1 MAAQEMN
8 LAQTV
13 DCIEFSVKS
22 SQKGIKLPLLLW
34 GEHGIGKT
42 EGVRQVADR
51 MGFNLVILHLAT
63 QDIADLIGIPREIN
77 GATVWTEPEWLL
89 NAKKQSAASGGKP
102 NMFFLDEMNRGHR
115 MVLAAMLPFLIEGKL
130 HTHQIG
136 EKDVVIAA
144 CNPPTD
150 NYDVNDMNDEALL
163 DRLGHIIYRPSS
175 SEYIKYMQKAG
186 HSKTT
191 INMLKKNPQ
200 WAKIRQFDLPFEV
213 KPSRRSIDYVM
224 AEIENKGKTWI
235 NKHGSH
241 IIEAYLGAPFMEEW
255 MNEYANSD
263 ESITLDMLMD
273 YKNNVDAIT
282 DALTTEIDGQ
292 VTHRLDILQKTNDM
306 IKQWID
312 ENSKT
317 LSAKDLEWIIEFLNN
332 ERVPDDAAA
341 SVLMANK
348 HVKKKILSDLEF
360 NKIAVGYLKEKKIV
374 SDEGV
379 AAW

>member
-8 LAQTV
+8 LKQTV
-13 DCIEFSVKS
+13 DCIEFSVKA
-22 SQKGIKLPLLLW
+22 SQKGIKLPILLW

-63 QDIADLIGIPREIN
+63 QDIADLIGIPREID
-77 GATVWTEPEWLL
+77 GVTVWTEPEWLYK
-89 NAKKQSAASGGKP
+89 AKKQSEETGKP

-115 MVLAAMLPFLIEGKL
+115 MVLAAMLPFLIEGKI
-130 HTHQIG
+130 HTHTINTN
-136 EKDVVIAA
+136 DVVIAA
-144 CNPPTD
+144 CNPPTE
-150 NYDVNDMNDEALL
+150 NYDVNDLNDEALL
-163 DRLGHIIYRPSS
+163 DRLGHIIYRPSTK
-175 SEYIKYMQKAG
+175 EYIDYMVKTG

-224 AEIENKGKTWI
+224 SEIEGKGKTWI
-235 NKHGSH
+235 NKHGAH
-241 IIEAYLGAPFMEEW
+241 IIEAYLGSAFMEEW
-255 MNEYANSD
+255 MNEYANAD
-263 ESITLDMLMD
+263 ESVTLDMLMD
-273 YKNNVDAIT
+273 YQNYKDDIT
-282 DALTTEIDGQ
+282 AALTTEIDG
-292 VTHRLDILQKTNDM
+292 VTTHRLDILQKTTDM

-312 ENSKT
+312 ENSKG
-317 LSAKDLEWIIEFLNN
+317 LSVGDLDWIVDFLNN

-348 HVKKKILSDLEF
+348 HVKRKILEDLDF
-360 NKIAVGYLKEKKIV
+360 NKACVGFLKEKNIV

-379 AAW
+379 ATW